1 MTCGRPYVSHDQ
13 LFSPFS
19 DGNNMATSK
28 KDDWDYAKDEDL
40 INLFEANRCLYD
52 TGSVEYSNRDL
63 KENTKQ
69 QIVRRLKTT
78 GE

>member
-1 MTCGRPYVSHDQ
+1 MTFGRQYASHDQ
-13 LFSPFS
+13 LFSLFS
-19 DGNNMATSK
+19 DANNMATSK

-40 INLFEANRCLYD
+40 IDLYEADRCLYD

-69 QIVRRLKTT
+69 QV
-78 GE
+78 GGV